1 MLASVQEH
9 DQMHLGLDLSV
20 IVIKE
25 AVNRILELSKIINL
39 FINTD
44 LLFNSFHEVS
54 INKTVRVHNLLLL
67 QVELLL

>member
-1 MLASVQEH
+1 
-9 DQMHLGLDLSV
+9 MHLGLDLSV

-39 FINTD
+39 FIDTG